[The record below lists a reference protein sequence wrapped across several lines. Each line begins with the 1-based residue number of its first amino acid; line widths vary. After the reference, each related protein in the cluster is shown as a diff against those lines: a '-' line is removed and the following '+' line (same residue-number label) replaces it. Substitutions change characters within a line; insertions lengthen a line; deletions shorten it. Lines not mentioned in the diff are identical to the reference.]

1 MKAWG
6 WSAVVLMLG
15 TMAQADSLGELAT
28 RERERREKQKQQQ
41 GTSVETRVIRDE
53 DLAAAAGKDAK
64 GTFNPGSGFASGRPT
79 ASPSPSPSSPPGSTG
94 SVTEVDATRSAA
106 RQRLETSYQRI
117 SEMAQSL
124 MQAVQHYQSQRCED
138 MPRSDCQG
146 LLIVIGRLAISIGIT
161 MDDAEEAA
169 RQGWLNPGEVRA
181 MRQRYGMD
189 DANWDKLVRLVH
201 TYRR

>member
-6 WSAVVLMLG
+6 WSAVVLMVG
-15 TMAQADSLGELAT
+15 SMAQADSLGELAK
-28 RERERREKQKQQQ
+28 RERERREKQKEQQ

-53 DLAAAAGKDAK
+53 DLAAAAGRDSK
-64 GTFNPGSGFASGRPT
+64 GTFNPGSGFASGWPT
-79 ASPSPSPSSPPGSTG
+79 ASPSPSPSSSPGSTG
-94 SVTEVDATRSAA
+94 SVTQIDATRAAA
-106 RQRLETSYQRI
+106 RERLETSYQKI

-124 MQAVQHYQSQRCED
+124 LQEVQRYQAQKCED
-138 MPRSDCQG
+138 MPRRDCQG
-146 LLIVIGRLAISIGIT
+146 LLIVIGKLAISIGIT

-189 DANWDKLVRLVH
+189 DAMWDKLVSLVH

>member
-6 WSAVVLMLG
+6 WSAVVLMVG
-15 TMAQADSLGELAT
+15 SMAQADSLGELAK

-53 DLAAAAGKDAK
+53 DLAAAAGRDSK

-79 ASPSPSPSSPPGSTG
+79 ASPSPSPSSSPGSTG
-94 SVTEVDATRSAA
+94 SVTQIDATRAAA
-106 RQRLETSYQRI
+106 RERLETSYQKI

-124 MQAVQHYQSQRCED
+124 LQEVQRYQAQKCED
-138 MPRSDCQG
+138 MPRRDCQG
-146 LLIVIGRLAISIGIT
+146 LLIVIGKLAISIGIT

-189 DANWDKLVRLVH
+189 DAMWDKLVSLVH